1 MCNDCKYKDKI
12 SKKPVIL
19 VLVIGFIVI
28 LCSTLCCQ
36 RQQLLM
42 LLTPFYF
49 RANYTQGY
57 IQQNKDKVIVEIP
70 EVYDNYEQKDFEII
84 NGEMTEQLVNFV

>member
-1 MCNDCKYKDKI
+1 
-12 SKKPVIL
+12 
-19 VLVIGFIVI
+19 
-28 LCSTLCCQ
+28 
-36 RQQLLM
+36 M

-84 NGEMTEQLVNFV
+84 NGTMIEQLVNFV